1 MAKNT
6 VHDYARALYETTHDL
21 KGNELKKAL
30 ESFTKLLYKH
40 SILKNCGAIIK
51 AYESLVK
58 KKEGI
63 KSITIT
69 TARELDDRTLKEIK
83 KAFGGETEAS
93 TKVDESLLG
102 GLIVQTDDTILDAS
116 LRTQLRNLQEQLV

>member
-6 VHDYARALYETTHDL
+6 VNDYARALYETTYGL

-40 SILKNCGAIIK
+40 SMLKKSGIIIK
-51 AYESLVK
+51 KYELLVK
-58 KKEGI
+58 KKAGL
-63 KSITIT
+63 KTISVT

-83 KAFGGETEAS
+83 KTFGANTEAD

-102 GLIVQTDDTILDAS
+102 GLIIRTDDTILDAS
-116 LRTQLRNLQEQLV
+116 LRTQLRNLQEHL